1 MAILEGMRDRLEGL
15 KKLKPSELRKLAN
28 ERLSE
33 AVLNEVGRARER
45 VRELE
50 QRYPSAGLREK
61 AQRLVDGKKG
71 TAGLVGGVSGVF
83 GLASVPADLVVMTW
97 LQLSLLVD
105 IATLYK
111 VNLKSPRARTE
122 LLDLFGYANG
132 IGPLERAGPK
142 VVGKLAGMLLEK
154 GGLKTI
160 GRSLP
165 LVAAPV
171 TAYLNNQHI
180 QSVGDEAVRFY
191 EGFAKAQEKTRQRKS
206 GGASA

>member
-1 MAILEGMRDRLEGL
+1 MAILEGVKEQLE
-15 KKLKPSELRKLAN
+15 KLKGFSPAELRKLAN
-28 ERLSE
+28 ERLSD
-33 AVLNEVGRARER
+33 AVVQEVGRARTR
-45 VRELE
+45 VLELE

-61 AQRLVDGKKG
+61 AQRLVDSKKNA
-71 TAGLVGGVSGVF
+71 AGLVGGISGVF
-83 GLASVPADLVVMTW
+83 GLASVPADLMVMTW

-111 VNLKSPRARTE
+111 VNLKNPRARAD

-142 VVGKLAGMLLEK
+142 VVGKLAGVLLEK

-160 GRSLP
+160 GRALP
-165 LVAAPV
+165 VVAAPL

-180 QSVGDEAVRFY
+180 QTVGDEAVRFY
-191 EGFAKAQEKTRQRKS
+191 EGFAKAKEKTRNT
-206 GGASA
+206 GSA